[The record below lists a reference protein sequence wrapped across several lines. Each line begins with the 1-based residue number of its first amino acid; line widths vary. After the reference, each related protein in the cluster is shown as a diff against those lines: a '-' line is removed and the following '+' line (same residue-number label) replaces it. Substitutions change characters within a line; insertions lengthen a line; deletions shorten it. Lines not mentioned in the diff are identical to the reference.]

1 MPKLDSD
8 ISAIKECLKYIQRDI
23 QEIKECNS
31 KVDDRITKSENDI
44 ISIQTRIGIFAGL
57 QVGFSIVVGA
67 VAKLLQ

>member
-8 ISAIKECLKYIQRDI
+8 ISAIKESLKYIQRDI
-23 QEIKECNS
+23 SEIKECNKVMGD
-31 KVDDRITKSENDI
+31 KVDKNENSI
-44 ISIQTRIGIFAGL
+44 VAIQTKIGIFAGL